1 MSEAKIYIPE
11 RGHFSLPR
19 SAAQDDR
26 LSLETRGLLALMLS
40 LPLDWDYTVT
50 GLAVKAGCGREKMRR
65 MVRELEDVGYLAR
78 EQAHGERGQF
88 EGNIYVLQETPPLDG
103 FSGNGDA
110 SKTTVA
116 RKRRQR
122 SWPSTGF
129 RPEQIKEDINI
140 PPYNPPKGDGGDTR
154 KRIAKSTPDWKPERF
169 EGFWKYYPRGEAR
182 QAAVRAWDKL
192 KPDDALIDTIA
203 RSLEILKATEEW
215 QRGIG
220 IPYASTFLNG
230 RRWTDAEAKRPPR
243 QPPRAQPAR
252 RISTPEDGGDGQWV
266 DL

>member
-103 FSGNGDA
+103 FSGNGC
-110 SKTTVA
+110 
-116 RKRRQR
+116 
-122 SWPSTGF
+122 F
-129 RPEQIKEDINI
+129 
-140 PPYNPPKGDGGDTR
+140 
-154 KRIAKSTPDWKPERF
+154 
-169 EGFWKYYPRGEAR
+169 
-182 QAAVRAWDKL
+182 
-192 KPDDALIDTIA
+192 
-203 RSLEILKATEEW
+203 
-215 QRGIG
+215 
-220 IPYASTFLNG
+220 
-230 RRWTDAEAKRPPR
+230 
-243 QPPRAQPAR
+243 
-252 RISTPEDGGDGQWV
+252 
-266 DL
+266 